1 MKEEPFSLVNDGS
14 SDTGLKKMNAVAVN
28 LYDVNH
34 IKKVECNFYDV
45 CDNWNKQWEGRE
57 SFSAID
63 ATVKNDGVS
72 WDNLV
77 SICLDNTNS
86 NMGIKNY

>member
-45 CDNWNKQWEGRE
+45 CDNWNK
-57 SFSAID
+57 
-63 ATVKNDGVS
+63 
-72 WDNLV
+72 
-77 SICLDNTNS
+77 
-86 NMGIKNY
+86 